1 MRKLKCTVGA
11 LCVWLALLL
20 PEGAQRGSL
29 GLEAGIAL
37 TLALLALAVWLLW
50 SAGVLPGSCGSFSN
64 RNDMFRFEEEEPGK
78 STSIADFRRC
88 EAFARATTKKD
99 ARACARGSDAAAADL
114 ASRKE
119 LK

>member
-1 MRKLKCTVGA
+1 MKRGAKLGMA
-11 LCVWLALLL
+11 AMALALML

-29 GLEAGIAL
+29 GLETGIAL
-37 TLALLALAVWLLW
+37 TLALLALAAWLLW
-50 SAGVLPGSCGSFSN
+50 SAGVLAGS
-64 RNDMFRFEEEEPGK
+64 EE
-78 STSIADFRRC
+78 
-88 EAFARATTKKD
+88 KD

>member
-1 MRKLKCTVGA
+1 MKKPKCTVGA

-37 TLALLALAVWLLW
+37 TLALLALAAWLLW
-50 SAGVLPGSCGSFSN
+50 SAGVLPGS
-64 RNDMFRFEEEEPGK
+64 EEK
-78 STSIADFRRC
+78 S
-88 EAFARATTKKD
+88 
-99 ARACARGSDAAAADL
+99 ARACGRGSDAAAGHT

-119 LK
+119 L

>member
-1 MRKLKCTVGA
+1 MRKAKS
-11 LCVWLALLL
+11 LCGTACFSLALLL

-37 TLALLALAVWLLW
+37 TLALLALAAWLLW
-50 SAGVLPGSCGSFSN
+50 SAGVLAGT
-64 RNDMFRFEEEEPGK
+64 EEK
-78 STSIADFRRC
+78 S
-88 EAFARATTKKD
+88 
-99 ARACARGSDAAAADL
+99 ARACGRGSDAAAADL

>member
-50 SAGVLPGSCGSFSN
+50 SAGVLAGS
-64 RNDMFRFEEEEPGK
+64 EEN
-78 STSIADFRRC
+78 
-88 EAFARATTKKD
+88 D
-99 ARACARGSDAAAADL
+99 ARACGRGSDAAAADL